1 LLFISQG
8 ILSKHPPEAKFQSAR
23 SSNPLELDFIGILPH
38 IHAVVER
45 RAPGKH
51 VYVSAHSFENMPI
64 KVAIVDDDEGIRS
77 SLATLIRRASA
88 LRLSGDYPDAETAL
102 KEIPRRPPDVV
113 LMDINLPGIKGVEC
127 VRQLKSALPSVQFL
141 MLTVY
146 EDSDSLFN
154 SFKAGA
160 SGYLLKRT
168 ASARLL
174 EAIHDVHAGG
184 SPMTPQLARRVVQ
197 YFTRTPGDD
206 SSVAKL
212 TPGER
217 DFLDQLAAGYAYK
230 EMANRMNISIDT
242 VRSYVRTV
250 YEKLHVHSR
259 TEAVVKY
266 LRG

>member
-1 LLFISQG
+1 MATMRPEKSQ
-8 ILSKHPPEAKFQSAR
+8 
-23 SSNPLELDFIGILPH
+23 
-38 IHAVVER
+38 
-45 RAPGKH
+45 
-51 VYVSAHSFENMPI
+51 I

-77 SLATLIRRASA
+77 SLAMLIRRAPD
-88 LRLSGDYPDAETAL
+88 LKLIGDFADAETAVR
-102 KEIPRRPPDVV
+102 EIPKLPPDVV
-113 LMDINLPGIKGVEC
+113 LMDINLPGANGVEC
-127 VRQLKSALPSVQFL
+127 VQQLKALLPDAQFL

-154 SFKAGA
+154 SLKAGA

-174 EAIHDVHAGG
+174 EAVRDVHAGG
-184 SPMTPQLARRVVQ
+184 APMTPQLARRVVQ
-197 YFTRTPGDD
+197 FFSRPSKED
-206 SSVAKL
+206 SPLSKL
-212 TPGER
+212 TSGER
-217 DFLDQLAAGYAYK
+217 EFLDQLAKGYAYK
-230 EMANRMNISIDT
+230 EIADRMNISIDT

>member
-1 LLFISQG
+1 MQ
-8 ILSKHPPEAKFQSAR
+8 
-23 SSNPLELDFIGILPH
+23 
-38 IHAVVER
+38 
-45 RAPGKH
+45 
-51 VYVSAHSFENMPI
+51 I
-64 KVAIVDDDEGIRS
+64 KVAIVDDDEGIRT
-77 SLATLIRRASA
+77 SLAALIRRAPTF
-88 LRLSGDYPDAETAL
+88 RLAGDYADAETAL

-113 LMDINLPGIKGVEC
+113 LMDINLPGMSGVEC
-127 VRQLKSALPSVQFL
+127 VRQLKTAMPAVQFL

-146 EDSDSLFN
+146 EDSESLFN
-154 SFKAGA
+154 SLKAGA

-174 EAIHDVHAGG
+174 EAIRDVYDGG

-197 YFTRTPGDD
+197 FFSKPAEGESPVSR
-206 SSVAKL
+206 L

-217 DFLDQLAAGYAYK
+217 EFLDELARGYAYK
-230 EMANRMNISIDT
+230 EIADRMKISIDT

>member
-1 LLFISQG
+1 MRLC
-8 ILSKHPPEAKFQSAR
+8 SAR
-23 SSNPLELDFIGILPH
+23 ALCQNE
-38 IHAVVER
+38 
-45 RAPGKH
+45 H
-51 VYVSAHSFENMPI
+51 VGARLAEDMPI
-64 KVAIVDDDEGIRS
+64 KVAIVDDDEGIRT
-77 SLATLIRRASA
+77 SLATLIRRAPA
-88 LRLSGDYPDAETAL
+88 LRLVGDYADAEAAL
-102 KEIPRRPPDVV
+102 KEIPHRPPDVV
-113 LMDINLPGIKGVEC
+113 LMDINLPGVNGVEC
-127 VRQLKSALPSVQFL
+127 VRQLKSRLPAVQFL

-154 SFKAGA
+154 SLQAGA

-174 EAIHDVHAGG
+174 EAIRDVHDGG

-197 YFTRTPGDD
+197 YFSKPADGNSGMSR
-206 SSVAKL
+206 L
-212 TPGER
+212 TAGER
-217 DFLDQLAAGYAYK
+217 DFLDQLAKGYAYK
-230 EMANRMNISIDT
+230 EIADRRKISIDT

>member
-1 LLFISQG
+1 MVATIAQDM
-8 ILSKHPPEAKFQSAR
+8 Q
-23 SSNPLELDFIGILPH
+23 
-38 IHAVVER
+38 
-45 RAPGKH
+45 
-51 VYVSAHSFENMPI
+51 I
-64 KVAIVDDDEGIRS
+64 KVVIVDDDEEIRA
-77 SLATLIRRASA
+77 SLAALIRRSPNM
-88 LRLSGDYPDAETAL
+88 RLIGDYANAEIAL
-102 KEIPRRPPDVV
+102 KEIPRHAPDVV
-113 LMDINLPGIKGVEC
+113 LMDINLPGMKGYEC
-127 VRQLKSALPSVQFL
+127 VRQLKATRPEVQFL

-154 SFKAGA
+154 SLKAGA

-168 ASARLL
+168 ASSRLL
-174 EAIHDVHAGG
+174 EAIRDVYSGG

-197 YFTRTPGDD
+197 FFSKPAEGA
-206 SSVAKL
+206 SSLAEL

-217 DFLDQLAAGYAYK
+217 EFLSQLANGYAYK
-230 EMANRMNISIDT
+230 EIADRMKISIDT

>member
-1 LLFISQG
+1 MATINGVDMQ
-8 ILSKHPPEAKFQSAR
+8 
-23 SSNPLELDFIGILPH
+23 
-38 IHAVVER
+38 
-45 RAPGKH
+45 
-51 VYVSAHSFENMPI
+51 I
-64 KVAIVDDDEGIRS
+64 KVAIVEDDEGIRS
-77 SLATLIRRASA
+77 SLATLIRRAPA
-88 LRLSGDYPDAETAL
+88 FRLTGDYADAETAL
-102 KEIPRRPPDVV
+102 REIPRRIPDVI
-113 LMDINLPGIKGVEC
+113 LMDINLPGINGVEC
-127 VRQLKSALPSVQFL
+127 VRQLKAALPAVQFL

-154 SFKAGA
+154 SLKAGA

-174 EAIHDVHAGG
+174 EAIRDVYDGG

-197 YFTRTPGDD
+197 FFSRPPAEEDA
-206 SSVAKL
+206 SMARL

-217 DFLDQLAAGYAYK
+217 EFLGQLANGYAYK
-230 EMANRMNISIDT
+230 EIADRMKISIDT

>member
-1 LLFISQG
+1 
-8 ILSKHPPEAKFQSAR
+8 
-23 SSNPLELDFIGILPH
+23 
-38 IHAVVER
+38 
-45 RAPGKH
+45 
-51 VYVSAHSFENMPI
+51 
-64 KVAIVDDDEGIRS
+64 VDDDEGIRT
-77 SLATLIRRASA
+77 SLAALIRRAPA
-88 LRLSGDYPDAETAL
+88 LKLAGDYPDAETAL
-102 KEIPRRPPDVV
+102 KEIPRHPPDVV

-127 VRQLKSALPSVQFL
+127 VRQLKSTLPGVQFL

-154 SFKAGA
+154 SLKAGA

-174 EAIHDVHAGG
+174 EAIRDVHGGG

-197 YFTRTPGDD
+197 FFSKPAEGELSASR
-206 SSVAKL
+206 L

-217 DFLDQLAAGYAYK
+217 EFLDQLANGYAYK
-230 EMANRMNISIDT
+230 EIADRMKISIDT

>member
-1 LLFISQG
+1 MRLRRIA
-8 ILSKHPPEAKFQSAR
+8 PA
-23 SSNPLELDFIGILPH
+23 LDDWG
-38 IHAVVER
+38 
-45 RAPGKH
+45 
-51 VYVSAHSFENMPI
+51 VSASADEPMPI
-64 KVAIVDDDEGIRS
+64 KVAIVEDDEGIRT
-77 SLATLIRRASA
+77 SLASLVRRAPA
-88 LRLSGDYPDAETAL
+88 LRCAGDYPDAETAL
-102 KEIPRRPPDVV
+102 REIPRHPPDVV
-113 LMDINLPGIKGVEC
+113 LMDINLPGMNGVEC
-127 VRQLKSALPSVQFL
+127 VRQLKGAVPAVQFL

-154 SFKAGA
+154 SLKAGA

-174 EAIHDVHAGG
+174 EAIRDVHAGG

-197 YFTRTPGDD
+197 FFSKPTEGD
-206 SSVAKL
+206 SPVSRL
-212 TPGER
+212 TPGEK
-217 DFLDQLAAGYAYK
+217 DFLDQLANGYAYK
-230 EMANRMNISIDT
+230 EIADRMKISIDT

>member
-1 LLFISQG
+1 
-8 ILSKHPPEAKFQSAR
+8 
-23 SSNPLELDFIGILPH
+23 
-38 IHAVVER
+38 VV
-45 RAPGKH
+45 AI
-51 VYVSAHSFENMPI
+51 AAQNMQI
-64 KVAIVDDDEGIRS
+64 KVAIVDDDEGIRTG
-77 SLATLIRRASA
+77 LAALIRRNANF
-88 LRLSGDYPDAETAL
+88 RLAGDYPNAETAL
-102 KEIPRRPPDVV
+102 KEIPRHPPDVV
-113 LMDINLPGIKGVEC
+113 LMDINLPGMKGVEC
-127 VRQLKSALPSVQFL
+127 VRQLKATLPAVQFL

-154 SFKAGA
+154 SLKAGA

-174 EAIHDVHAGG
+174 EAIRDVHGGG

-197 YFTRTPGDD
+197 FFSKPGEGTPPT
-206 SSVAKL
+206 SHL

-217 DFLDQLAAGYAYK
+217 EFLDQLAKGYAYK
-230 EMANRMNISIDT
+230 EIADRMKISIDT

>member
-1 LLFISQG
+1 MRI
-8 ILSKHPPEAKFQSAR
+8 R
-23 SSNPLELDFIGILPH
+23 
-38 IHAVVER
+38 
-45 RAPGKH
+45 
-51 VYVSAHSFENMPI
+51 
-64 KVAIVDDDEGIRS
+64 VAIVDDDEGIRAG
-77 SLATLIRRASA
+77 LAALINRAPDMK
-88 LRLSGDYPDAETAL
+88 LTGDYADAEKAL
-102 KEIPRRPPDVV
+102 VEIPRDPPDVV

-127 VRQLKSALPSVQFL
+127 VRQLKMAMPAVQFL

-154 SFKAGA
+154 SLKAGA

-168 ASARLL
+168 ASASLL
-174 EAIHDVHAGG
+174 EAIRNVHAGG

-197 YFTRTPGDD
+197 FFSKPTQDD
-206 SSVAKL
+206 SPVARL

-217 DFLDQLAAGYAYK
+217 DFLDQLANGYAYK
-230 EMANRMNISIDT
+230 EIADRMNISIDT

>member
-1 LLFISQG
+1 MQ
-8 ILSKHPPEAKFQSAR
+8 
-23 SSNPLELDFIGILPH
+23 
-38 IHAVVER
+38 
-45 RAPGKH
+45 
-51 VYVSAHSFENMPI
+51 I

-77 SLATLIRRASA
+77 SLASLIRHAPN
-88 LRLSGDYPDAETAL
+88 LKLVGDFSNAETAI
-102 KEIPRRPPDVV
+102 KEIPARAPDVV
-113 LMDINLPGIKGVEC
+113 LMDINLPGMNGVEC
-127 VRQLKSALPSVQFL
+127 VRQLKTLLPKVQFM

-168 ASARLL
+168 ASARLI
-174 EAIHDVHAGG
+174 EAIRDVHQGG

-197 YFTRTPGDD
+197 FLSEPRGEGQVMP
-206 SSVAKL
+206 KL
-212 TPGER
+212 TPGEKE
-217 DFLDQLAAGYAYK
+217 FLDQLSKGYAYK
-230 EMANRMNISIDT
+230 EIADRMNISIDT

>member
-1 LLFISQG
+1 
-8 ILSKHPPEAKFQSAR
+8 
-23 SSNPLELDFIGILPH
+23 
-38 IHAVVER
+38 
-45 RAPGKH
+45 
-51 VYVSAHSFENMPI
+51 MPI
-64 KVAIVDDDEGIRS
+64 KVAIVDDDEGIRT
-77 SLATLIRRASA
+77 SLASLIRRAPA
-88 LRLSGDYPDAETAL
+88 LKLAGDYADAETAV

-113 LMDINLPGIKGVEC
+113 LMDINLPGMNGVEC
-127 VRQLKSALPSVQFL
+127 VRQLKVAVPEVQFL

-154 SFKAGA
+154 SLKAGA

-168 ASARLL
+168 ASSRLL
-174 EAIHDVHAGG
+174 DAIRDVNTGG

-197 YFTRTPGDD
+197 FFAQKPPAAGE
-206 SSVAKL
+206 SPVGQL
-212 TPGER
+212 TAGER
-217 DFLDQLAAGYAYK
+217 EFLDKLAAGYAYK
-230 EMANRMNISIDT
+230 EIADRMDISIDT

>member
-1 LLFISQG
+1 
-8 ILSKHPPEAKFQSAR
+8 
-23 SSNPLELDFIGILPH
+23 
-38 IHAVVER
+38 
-45 RAPGKH
+45 
-51 VYVSAHSFENMPI
+51 MPI
-64 KVAIVDDDEGIRS
+64 KVAIVEDDEGIRA
-77 SLATLIRRASA
+77 SLAALIRRDST

-102 KEIPRRPPDVV
+102 KEIPKHPPQVV
-113 LMDINLPGIKGVEC
+113 LMDINLPRMNGVEC
-127 VRQLKSALPSVQFL
+127 VRQLKTALPVVQFL

-154 SFKAGA
+154 SLKAGA

-174 EAIHDVHAGG
+174 DAIQDVHAGG
-184 SPMTPQLARRVVQ
+184 SPMSPQLARRVVQ
-197 YFTRTPGDD
+197 FFSQPVKGDL
-206 SSVAKL
+206 SVSRL

-217 DFLDQLAAGYAYK
+217 DFLDQLANGYAYK
-230 EMANRMNISIDT
+230 EIAERLNISIDT

>member
-1 LLFISQG
+1 MIAT
-8 ILSKHPPEAKFQSAR
+8 IA
-23 SSNPLELDFIGILPH
+23 
-38 IHAVVER
+38 
-45 RAPGKH
+45 
-51 VYVSAHSFENMPI
+51 ENMQI
-64 KVAIVDDDEGIRS
+64 KVAIVDDDEGIRT
-77 SLATLIRRASA
+77 SLAALIRRAPA
-88 LRLSGDYPDAETAL
+88 LKLAGDYPDAETAL
-102 KEIPRRPPDVV
+102 KEIPRHPPDVV

-127 VRQLKSALPSVQFL
+127 VRQLKSTLPGVQFL

-154 SFKAGA
+154 SLKAGA

-174 EAIHDVHAGG
+174 EAIRDVHGGG

-197 YFTRTPGDD
+197 FFSKPAEGEL
-206 SSVAKL
+206 SVSRL

-217 DFLDQLAAGYAYK
+217 EFLNQLANGYAYK
-230 EMANRMNISIDT
+230 EIADRMKISIDT

>member
-1 LLFISQG
+1 MRLLTRRVPG
-8 ILSKHPPEAKFQSAR
+8 HSKGVNAR
-23 SSNPLELDFIGILPH
+23 FADD
-38 IHAVVER
+38 
-45 RAPGKH
+45 
-51 VYVSAHSFENMPI
+51 MPI
-64 KVAIVDDDEGIRS
+64 KVAIVDDDDGIRS
-77 SLATLIRRASA
+77 SLAMLIRRAPA
-88 LRLSGDYPDAETAL
+88 LRLVGDYADAEAAI
-102 KEIPRRPPDVV
+102 KEIPQRGPDVV
-113 LMDINLPGIKGVEC
+113 LMDINLPGMNGVEC
-127 VRQLKSALPSVQFL
+127 VRQLKNSLPEVQFL

-154 SFKAGA
+154 SLKAGA

-174 EAIHDVHAGG
+174 EAIRDVYAGG

-197 YFTRTPGDD
+197 YFSRPAEGN
-206 SSVAKL
+206 SPVSRL
-212 TPGER
+212 TPGEK
-217 DFLDQLAAGYAYK
+217 DFLDQLAKGYAYK
-230 EMANRMNISIDT
+230 EIADRMNISIDT

>member
-1 LLFISQG
+1 MQ
-8 ILSKHPPEAKFQSAR
+8 
-23 SSNPLELDFIGILPH
+23 
-38 IHAVVER
+38 
-45 RAPGKH
+45 
-51 VYVSAHSFENMPI
+51 I
-64 KVAIVDDDEGIRS
+64 KVVIVDDDEEIRAG
-77 SLATLIRRASA
+77 LAALIRRAPSMKLIGEYA
-88 LRLSGDYPDAETAL
+88 NAEIAL
-102 KEIPRRPPDVV
+102 KEIPRHVPDVV
-113 LMDINLPGIKGVEC
+113 IMDINLPGMKGYEC
-127 VRQLKSALPSVQFL
+127 VRQLKSARPEVQFL

-154 SFKAGA
+154 SLKAGA

-168 ASARLL
+168 ASAKLL
-174 EAIHDVHAGG
+174 EAIRDVHTGG

-197 YFTRTPGDD
+197 FFSRPPDGA
-206 SSVAKL
+206 SSSLSEL

-217 DFLDQLAAGYAYK
+217 EFLSQLANGYAYK
-230 EMANRMNISIDT
+230 EIADRMKISIDT